1 LPRPG
6 EAAERRAE
14 RHYRLRGYRILGRNV
29 RAAGNEIDLIV
40 RRGDRLVFCEVK
52 EKSGQGFGDPLE
64 MIGPEKRR
72 RVRRAATAWLAAR
85 PGLAELEIAFEVVAV
100 RGRRLSRLPDDLTA

>member
-1 LPRPG
+1 LLRPG

-29 RAAGNEIDLIV
+29 RAGGNEIDLIV

-52 EKSGQGFGDPLE
+52 EKSGEGFGDPLE
-64 MIGPEKRR
+64 MIGAEKRR